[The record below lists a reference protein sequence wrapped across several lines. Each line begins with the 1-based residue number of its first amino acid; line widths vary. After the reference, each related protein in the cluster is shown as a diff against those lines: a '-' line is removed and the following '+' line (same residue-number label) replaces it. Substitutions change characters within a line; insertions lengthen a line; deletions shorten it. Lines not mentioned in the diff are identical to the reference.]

1 MSKAKKIILTIVII
15 IVSLAI
21 LAWIFIPR
29 LLILFAAKQVTPD
42 VGPAAEYFTEYDK
55 TIINVDYTQNISH
68 DGLTITL
75 PGNFVEHELTLE
87 NTIMYILPAEGEEA
101 AQESIVFMA
110 VSDLSDMN
118 LFSEENMAELTGGML
133 DKFATNRLMKGFEAL
148 GHGFP
153 DSAYNTLKSTALL
166 SEDDYSFW
174 NVNQGFAYVI
184 SGMIKN
190 TSFMAD
196 HNYIYE
202 NEDICGII
210 HVREL
215 PEDECKYYIVADMFS
230 TDDLGSAHGLLIKT
244 NHLDLAYAMINSII
258 IE

>member
-133 DKFATNRLMKGFEAL
+133 DKFATNRL
-148 GHGFP
+148 
-153 DSAYNTLKSTALL
+153 
-166 SEDDYSFW
+166 
-174 NVNQGFAYVI
+174 
-184 SGMIKN
+184 
-190 TSFMAD
+190 
-196 HNYIYE
+196 
-202 NEDICGII
+202 C
-210 HVREL
+210 
-215 PEDECKYYIVADMFS
+215 
-230 TDDLGSAHGLLIKT
+230 
-244 NHLDLAYAMINSII
+244 
-258 IE
+258 